1 MEDQA
6 NTSGSGGVSM
16 DAYSFGTLWQEITRA
31 IGYMM
36 TGITDVFGNRDAS
49 RVNERMITQ
58 RYSTERTKAILGSVS
73 GGKSTVMMILA
84 IGGIALIIWLIGKN
98 KK

>member
-1 MEDQA
+1 MEEQA
-6 NTSGSGGVSM
+6 TTNSSGGASM

-36 TGITDVFGNRDAS
+36 TGITDVFGNRDAA
-49 RVNERMITQ
+49 RVNEKKIREY
-58 RYSTERTKAILGSVS
+58 YSTERTKAILGSTT
-73 GGKSTVMMILA
+73 GGKVTVMMILA
-84 IGGIALIIWLIGKN
+84 IGGIALIIWLTGKN